1 MQNIIQD
8 NLEQIQQLMRAYD
21 VTHAYAFG
29 SAATNTMNADSDV
42 DFVIRFKAGIDFQ
55 TYGHNYFELMYALQ
69 NLLKRD
75 VELVAEETITNPY
88 LLQSIASQKMEVLWV
103 LK

>member
-1 MQNIIQD
+1 MCCMQNIIQA
-8 NLEQIQQLMRAYD
+8 NLHQIQQLMRNCD

-42 DFVIRFKAGIDFQ
+42 DFVIRFKKDIDFS
-55 TYGHNYFELMYALQ
+55 TYSDNYFKLLYALQ
-69 NLLKRD
+69 DLLKRD

-88 LLQSIASQKMEVLWV
+88 LLQNISNQRMDVL
-103 LK
+103 